1 MAPATVSIYR
11 LGSRRYAYGWRKNCH
26 VAPAGKYACSGE
38 RKGLAGISRLVC
50 VSPRLQRLIANSI
63 IIGWK
68 EIRC

>member
-1 MAPATVSIYR
+1 MHSKSHKSP
-11 LGSRRYAYGWRKNCH
+11 WR
-26 VAPAGKYACSGE
+26 PGKYACSGE